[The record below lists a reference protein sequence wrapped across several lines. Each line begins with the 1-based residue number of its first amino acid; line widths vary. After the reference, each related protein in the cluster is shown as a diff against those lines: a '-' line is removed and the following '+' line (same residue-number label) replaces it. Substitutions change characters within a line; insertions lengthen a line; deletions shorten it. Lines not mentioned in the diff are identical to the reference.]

1 MALSFVY
8 LAFVRVLELLR
19 LQRCD
24 TTDLAIEVIVLRHEV
39 ACLASAGDPAGA
51 STS

>member
-19 LQRCD
+19 LQRRD
-24 TTDLAIEVIVLRHEV
+24 AADLAIEVIVWVPRIPSGL
-39 ACLASAGDPAGA
+39 LTWTFP
-51 STS
+51 

>member
-1 MALSFVY
+1 MTVGSGLSFVY

-24 TTDLAIEVIVLRHEV
+24 ATDPALQVIVLRH
-39 ACLASAGDPAGA
+39 
-51 STS
+51 